1 MKKAKRILSLVL
13 AVMLVMSVF
22 VLPASAAAPEDEVEP
37 CYVVDFCP
45 RCGGSCQRTRVE
57 APFEYAQKSVESCAS
72 HNEWHPHYIMA
83 YYDRIDCPNCGSF
96 RSIRSTYEVCGF

>member
-57 APFEYAQKSVESCAS
+57 DPFEYAQKYVESCEGYGLS
-72 HNEWHPHYIMA
+72 HTHYIMA
-83 YYDRIDCPNCGSF
+83 YYDRIDCPTCGTF
-96 RSIRSTYEVCGF
+96 RHIRSTYETCWF